1 MSTGRPSTQISDNTA
16 DSRYEI
22 CVTTPDGEVLA
33 GFAEYELR
41 GEHITFTHTE
51 IADAFEGQGLG
62 GALAAGA
69 LDGARGAG
77 QLVTPLCPFI
87 AAYIRRHPQYLDIVD
102 PEADFR

>member
-1 MSTGRPSTQISDNTA
+1 MSTSRPATQISDNRA

-22 CVTTPDGEVLA
+22 RVATPDGEVLA
-33 GFAEYELR
+33 GFAEYELS

-62 GALAAGA
+62 GALAAAA

-77 QLVTPLCPFI
+77 QLVTPSCPFI
-87 AAYIRRHPQYLDIVD
+87 AAYIRRHPEYIAIVD
-102 PEADFR
+102 PAADVR